1 MRKSLFFSGVCLLLL
16 ASCARDPMEFTPP
29 VPEGTYE
36 VKLFNEIQQITKTR
50 INDEGFCD
58 GDAVGVYVVNYEN
71 GNPGTLALSGNQA
84 DNVKYTLEEATNT
97 WKPSTAVYYYDRVTH
112 VDIYGYYPYGS
123 PSSISEYPF
132 EVQRDQS
139 KEAANGNMATY
150 EASDF
155 LWAKTPDVTPVASA
169 VPLQFNHKMAGVMVT
184 LVEGTGFSEGEFA
197 AASKAVLVTN
207 TVRTA
212 KIDLST
218 GVVTP
223 YGDVPATGI
232 VPIEYQGDF
241 RAVVVP
247 QTVAA
252 GTPLFTIT
260 VEGLPYVFR
269 KDEAMQYT
277 SGRLHKFT
285 VSVSKK
291 SESGLEFNFLG
302 EAITPWENDNVSHDA
317 TAREYVVIHCPE
329 AGKLKE
335 TIVAQG
341 KDYTKI
347 KNLKVTGTI
356 TDSDYYFM
364 RDEMTLL
371 QSVNLKEV
379 ASQCLVGCRFGDYFE
394 FSSQKAIPGSAFFY
408 KTTLVRCVFPD
419 DIDMIGDY
427 AFSGTSLTGS
437 IIIPSKVR
445 AIGCDVFLGCPING
459 TLMLSDALEAIGR
472 NAFAGC
478 SNMRGEISFPH
489 IKYIGDST
497 FSGTH
502 CISSVDAFPESLVYI
517 GQHAFNNSGISGSLI
532 LPSGLHTIYSNTF
545 ANCGSLNGELVLP
558 KNVITIQ
565 SFAFS
570 GCGFRYPLNLPESLV
585 SIGDE
590 AFNGCSFTGQINL
603 PKNLSV
609 LGRNAFAYNRRMTGT
624 LDIPESLSSIPSG
637 AFNTTGIEEIV
648 IPRTIE
654 YIGDSAFGNSFNII
668 SITSFAQ
675 TPPVLGVAVFSG
687 VGKDN
692 LTVEVPETSVNEYIT
707 AAGWNEFKRF
717 SAHREFSVSRNLF
730 RTLNAET
737 SKELLIRAPAGESW
751 SVESKPDWVTVSPDS
766 GTGYAEITLN
776 TTALARGAGNREG
789 EVVFLLDGKDYRVRT
804 KVEQYDYQ
812 YGDGDVLTH
821 QTHTIGDGVNL
832 VFMGDCFDAKDISEG
847 KYTDA
852 ITEAIGYFFDIE
864 PYNTYKDYFNVY
876 SVIGMSPDSG
886 VGDANTIREAR
897 FGTQY
902 TFNAGL
908 SPDTATIFEVACLA
922 PINDDVAHSL
932 IVMIENSEQYA
943 GLTYMYGDG
952 SAISLCP
959 VSRDLYPYDFRGL
972 IQHEAGGHG
981 FGKLADEYIYHNV
994 FVTACPLCGDY
1005 LLGSDYY
1012 SDKSRGWYEN
1022 IHHNGKLRDVPW
1034 YHLMMD
1040 PEYMGTV
1047 DIYEGAYLHAR
1058 GVFRSEPSSCMNN
1071 NIPYFNAISR
1081 EAIVKR
1087 IMDYAGEEYT
1097 FEKFKQ
1103 HDVKIA
1109 TMTKSATDNPLKW
1122 TDKFEPGHQREPVM
1136 MGDKPVFNKPKR

>member
-1 MRKSLFFSGVCLLLL
+1 MFC
-16 ASCARDPMEFTPP
+16 SCSREEFE
-29 VPEGTYE
+29 VPSYSAPSEKYE
-36 VKLFNEIQQITKTR
+36 VKLFNEISQLTKTR

-58 GDAVGVYVVNYEN
+58 GDAVGVYVVNYQD
-71 GNPGTLALSGNQA
+71 GVPRTLALSGNQA
-84 DNVKYTLEEATNT
+84 DNVKYVLNESTNVWIPT
-97 WKPSTAVYYYDRVTH
+97 NPVYYYDKVTH
-112 VDIYGYYPYGS
+112 VDIYGYYPYGT
-123 PSSISEYPF
+123 PNSIGEYSF
-132 EVQRDQS
+132 EVERDQS

-155 LWAKTPDVTPVASA
+155 LWAKTSDVTPVASA

-197 AASKAVLVTN
+197 SASKAVLVTN

-218 GVVTP
+218 GDVTS

-269 KDEAMQYT
+269 KEEAMQYT

-291 SESGLEFNFLG
+291 SDSGLEFTFLG

-356 TDSDYYFM
+356 GQSDYFFM
-364 RDEMTLL
+364 RDEMTVL

-379 ASQCLVGCRFGDYFE
+379 ESIYVYGNEIIR
-394 FSSQKAIPGSAFFY
+394 AIPPGAFSD
-408 KTTLVRCVFPD
+408 KKSLVRFVFPEKLER
-419 DIDMIGDY
+419 IRFS
-427 AFSGTSLTGS
+427 AFSGTNLTGS
-437 IIIPSKVR
+437 LDIPEGVKIIESNSFSK
-445 AIGCDVFLGCPING
+445 CPLNG
-459 TLMLSDALEAIGR
+459 TLTLPQSLEKIESS
-472 NAFAGC
+472 AFYQ
-478 SNMRGEISFPH
+478 NNNLRGEISLPNQLEE
-489 IKYIGDST
+489 IGQY
-497 FSGTH
+497 
-502 CISSVDAFPESLVYI
+502 AFLNCEHLTGNLVLPERLRKIEYGAFQGCRGFTGSLKIPDLITDIPDHAFWGCEKMDGELILPQSLLTIGEEAFRNCAFRYPLHLPDNLVVIGNMAFYNCNFTGELILPESLTTL
-517 GQHAFNNSGISGSLI
+517 GTSCFSSNPRISGTLRIPEEIISIPSSAFGGCQIEALI
-532 LPSGLHTIYSNTF
+532 LPSHLEHI
-545 ANCGSLNGELVLP
+545 GS
-558 KNVITIQ
+558 
-565 SFAFS
+565 
-570 GCGFRYPLNLPESLV
+570 
-585 SIGDE
+585 
-590 AFNGCSFTGQINL
+590 
-603 PKNLSV
+603 
-609 LGRNAFAYNRRMTGT
+609 
-624 LDIPESLSSIPSG
+624 
-637 AFNTTGIEEIV
+637 
-648 IPRTIE
+648 
-654 YIGDSAFGNSFNII
+654 SAFGNCYQLSSITCLAPTPPDMHDSFN
-668 SITSFAQ
+668 
-675 TPPVLGVAVFSG
+675 G

-692 LTVEVPETSVNEYIT
+692 FAVEVPENAINEYIT
-707 AAGWNEFKRF
+707 APGWNEFKRF
-717 SAHREFSVSRNLF
+717 SAYREFSVSRNLF
-730 RTLNAET
+730 RTLNAAG
-737 SKELLIRAPAGESW
+737 SKELLIRAPAGENW
-751 SVESKPDWVTVSPDS
+751 SIESKPDWVTVSPES
-766 GTGYAEITLN
+766 GSGYTELTLS
-776 TTALARGAGNREG
+776 TAALARGAGSREG
-789 EVVFLLDGKDYRVRT
+789 EIVFLLDGKDYRVRT

-812 YGDGDVLTH
+812 YGDGDVITL
-821 QTHTIGDGVNL
+821 QTHTTGNGVNL

-852 ITEAIGYFFDIE
+852 MTEAMGYFFDIE
-864 PYNTYKDYFNVY
+864 PYKTYKDYFNVY
-876 SVIGMSPDSG
+876 SVVGLSPDSG
-886 VGDANTIREAR
+886 IGNVNTIRESR

-902 TFNAGL
+902 TFDSGL
-908 SPDTATIFEVACLA
+908 SPDAATCFEAACLA

-959 VSRDLYPYDFRGL
+959 MSRDLYPYDFRGL
-972 IQHEAGGHG
+972 VQHEAGGHG
-981 FGKLADEYIYHNV
+981 FGKLADEYIYHNG
-994 FVTACPLCGDY
+994 FASSCSFCGDY
-1005 LLGSDYY
+1005 LENSGYY
-1012 SDKSRGWYEN
+1012 DKKALGWYEN
-1022 IHHNGKLRDVPW
+1022 IHHSGKLRDVPW

-1047 DIYEGAYLHAR
+1047 DVYEGAYLHTR
-1058 GVFRSEPSSCMNN
+1058 GIFRSESNSCMNN
-1071 NIPYFNAISR
+1071 NIPYFSAISR

-1087 IMDYAGEEYT
+1087 IMEYAGEEYT

-1109 TMTKSATDNPLKW
+1109 TMTRSTVDSSVSW
-1122 TDKFEPGHQREPVM
+1122 TDRFEPGHQREPVL

>member
-1 MRKSLFFSGVCLLLL
+1 MKKTALIRKALFFSGGLLLL
-16 ASCARDPMEFTPP
+16 FACAREPFEMKTP

-97 WKPSTAVYYYDRVTH
+97 WKPSTAVYYYDKVTH

-207 TVRTA
+207 TIRTA

-223 YGDVPATGI
+223 YGEVPATGI

-247 QTVAA
+247 QTVTA

-269 KDEAMQYT
+269 KEEAMQYI

-291 SESGLEFNFLG
+291 SESGLEFTFLG
-302 EAITPWENDNVSHDA
+302 EAITPWENDNISHDA

-364 RDEMTLL
+364 RDEMPIL

-379 ASQCLVGCRFGDYFE
+379 LSIYELEDSPFVIPRDA
-394 FSSQKAIPGSAFFY
+394 FSNKQ
-408 KTTLVRCVFPD
+408 TLVRCVLPDCLEWIDEGAFAKTNLTGSLLIPEGVRTVGSWAFGFVPFTGELSLPSTLTVIRDNAFHGCSFSGSLTLPASLSEIGSGAFYGCSGFTGRLTLPSGLKELGPSAFAGCSKLSGSLVIPEGIKEIPEECFLKCSGLDGELILHDDVRIVNRLAFSECGFRYPAVFPD
-419 DIDMIGDY
+419 NLSVIGDY
-427 AFSGTSLTGS
+427 AF
-437 IIIPSKVR
+437 
-445 AIGCDVFLGCPING
+445 LGCQFSGNLVLPSS
-459 TLMLSDALEAIGR
+459 LVALGGA
-472 NAFAGC
+472 AFAGC
-478 SNMRGEISFPH
+478 TRLTGTLYVPEQLNA
-489 IKYIGDST
+489 IKGNCFASC
-497 FSGTH
+497 SQL
-502 CISSVDAFPESLVYI
+502 E
-517 GQHAFNNSGISGSLI
+517 GIVIPKDIDVIEDGA
-532 LPSGLHTIYSNTF
+532 F
-545 ANCGSLNGELVLP
+545 ANCFQV
-558 KNVITIQ
+558 
-565 SFAFS
+565 
-570 GCGFRYPLNLPESLV
+570 
-585 SIGDE
+585 
-590 AFNGCSFTGQINL
+590 
-603 PKNLSV
+603 
-609 LGRNAFAYNRRMTGT
+609 
-624 LDIPESLSSIPSG
+624 SSITCLSK
-637 AFNTTGIEEIV
+637 
-648 IPRTIE
+648 IPPTL
-654 YIGDSAFGNSFNII
+654 GNGSFD
-668 SITSFAQ
+668 
-675 TPPVLGVAVFSG
+675 GVA
-687 VGKDN
+687 KDN
-692 LTVEVPETSVNEYIT
+692 FTVEVPETSVNDYIT
-707 AAGWNEFKRF
+707 AVGWNEFKRF

-730 RTLNAET
+730 RTLNAEN
-737 SKELLIRAPAGESW
+737 SKELLIRAPAGERW

-766 GTGYAEITLN
+766 GTGYTEIVLN
-776 TTALARGAGNREG
+776 TTALTRGAGNREE

-812 YGDGDVLTH
+812 YGDGDVITH
-821 QTHTIGDGVNL
+821 QTHTIGNGVNL

-852 ITEAIGYFFDIE
+852 ITEAIAYFFAIE

-886 VGDANTIREAR
+886 VGDVNTIREAR

-908 SPDTATIFEVACLA
+908 SPNTATIFEAACLA

-932 IVMIENSEQYA
+932 IVMIENWEQYA
-943 GLTYMYGDG
+943 GVTYMYGDG

-959 VSRDLYPYDFRGL
+959 MSRDLYPHDFRGL

-981 FGKLADEYIYHNV
+981 FGKLADEYIYHNG
-994 FVTACPLCGDY
+994 FAPACLLCGDY
-1005 LLGSDYY
+1005 LSATNYY
-1012 SDKSRGWYEN
+1012 STKSLGWYEN
-1022 IHHNGKLRDVPW
+1022 IHHSGKLRDVPW
-1034 YHLMMD
+1034 YHLIMD

-1047 DIYEGAYLHAR
+1047 DIYEGAYLHTR
-1058 GVFRSEPSSCMNN
+1058 GVFRSELNSCMNN
-1071 NIPYFNAISR
+1071 NIPYFSAISR

-1097 FEKFKQ
+1097 YEKFKQ
-1103 HDVKIA
+1103 YDVKFA
-1109 TMTKSATDNPLKW
+1109 TMTKSSIDNPVKW

-1136 MGDKPVFNKPKR
+1136 MGDKPMFNKPKR